1 VKPGFYYK
9 FKEEPVM
16 LELLTTSFTLS
27 LPKFLGDKIILK
39 KIKEYMFEMIETQ
52 GGRVRYDFTERLDK
66 GKLDF
71 RWEMLQRI
79 EATIEGISTAI
90 DKGMSQ
96 KSKGEKA
103 VEERK
108 AGLLENEHKMNE
120 ITEKLI
126 KIRQQVSA

>member
-1 VKPGFYYK
+1 
-9 FKEEPVM
+9 M

-108 AGLLENEHKMNE
+108 EGLLENEHKMNE
-120 ITEKLI
+120 IREKLI
-126 KIRQQVSA
+126 KIRQQVS